1 MAVHQSLRITEYDEA
16 DTVTGTYVQS
26 EGKSQGLSR
35 VDVIPPQDL
44 KSLSQTAWNR
54 AVDVFL
60 PVGFPHSVSED
71 YLEYQI
77 YDSLQAF
84 SSSIA
89 SLLSS
94 RAVLSSVGVGD
105 STASPTAAIILSILQ
120 DSVGRIATILFAHRF
135 GTSLEP
141 ECKMYRL
148 LADVLNDTGF
158 VLDCMSPVFP
168 KPIRVVVLSLSSVL
182 RSLCGVAAGSSKA
195 SLSAHFAKQGNLG
208 ELNAKDSSQETVIS
222 LVGMMAGSLVIS
234 WITTPIATWT
244 ALILLLSIHL
254 ETNRRAVRAVKM
266 RTLTRQRGTLV
277 YHQLQQDKIPTPDFI
292 ASQER
297 IFERDGVLRNAKAE
311 VLGFCSVGV
320 PLARLLNSIAE
331 QHSQTRSS
339 TMASEKFTQILDL
352 YQSSAF
358 ILWSDRASH
367 PRRNSLFIV
376 VKKNAVSQDLI
387 LAWWQALIFAQS
399 FSSEPL
405 RDAKAEDFEQ
415 LLKRFSRSLDAA
427 TILLRKYEPKLKE
440 AGWNLELDAI
450 QTMAGTTITIDHAET

>member
-1 MAVHQSLRITEYDEA
+1 MADQPLRITEYDEA
-16 DTVTGTYVQS
+16 DTVTATYVQS

-35 VDVIPPQDL
+35 VDVI
-44 KSLSQTAWNR
+44 TAWQR

-120 DSVGRIATILFAHRF
+120 DSVGRLATILFAHSF

-148 LADVLNDTGF
+148 LAD
-158 VLDCMSPVFP
+158 
-168 KPIRVVVLSLSSVL
+168 PIRVVVLSLSSVL

-266 RTLTRQRGTLV
+266 RTLTRQRAALIYYQV
-277 YHQLQQDKIPTPDFI
+277 QQNKTPTPDFI

-320 PLARLLNSIAE
+320 PLARLLNSIGE
-331 QHSQTRSS
+331 QHSQTKSS
-339 TMASEKFTQILDL
+339 TMASEKFTRILHL
-352 YQSSAF
+352 YQTSAF
-358 ILWSDRASH
+358 ILWSDRHSRS
-367 PRRNSLFIV
+367 RRNSLFIV
-376 VKKNAVSQDLI
+376 VKKSAVSRDLI
-387 LAWWQALIFAQS
+387 LAWWQALIFADDS
-399 FSSEPL
+399 LSDSS
-405 RDAKAEDFEQ
+405 RDEKADDFDQ
-415 LLKRFSRSLDAA
+415 LLKRFSRSLDTAKS
-427 TILLRKYEPKLKE
+427 LLEKHELKLKE
-440 AGWNLELDAI
+440 AGWNLELGAI
-450 QTMAGTTITIDHAET
+450 QTVAGTTVAIEHAEA

>member
-1 MAVHQSLRITEYDEA
+1 MAAQSLRITEYDEA
-16 DTVTGTYVQS
+16 DTVTATYVQS
-26 EGKSQGLSR
+26 QGKSQGLSR
-35 VDVIPPQDL
+35 VDVIPPKDL
-44 KSLSQTAWNR
+44 KSLADTAWNR

-60 PVGFPHSVSED
+60 PVGYPHSVSDD

-89 SLLSS
+89 ALLSS

-105 STASPTAAIILSILQ
+105 STASPTAAIILSIIQ
-120 DSVGRIATILFAHRF
+120 DSMGRMATILFAHRF

-148 LADVLNDTGF
+148 LADVLNDAGF
-158 VLDCMSPVFP
+158 VLDCLSPVFP
-168 KPIRVVVLSLSSVL
+168 KPIRVAVLSLSSVL

-266 RTLTRQRGTLV
+266 RTLTRQRATLV
-277 YHQLQQDKIPTPDFI
+277 YHQLQQNKIPTPDLI
-292 ASQER
+292 ASQEW

-311 VLGFCSVGV
+311 GLGFCAIGV
-320 PLARLLNSIAE
+320 PLARLLNSIGE
-331 QHSQTRSS
+331 QHNQTKSS
-339 TMASEKFTQILDL
+339 SLASEKLTQILNL

-358 ILWSDRASH
+358 ILWSDKSSG

-376 VKKNAVSQDLI
+376 VKKNAVSRDLI
-387 LAWWQALIFAQS
+387 LAWWQALIFAEGD
-399 FSSEPL
+399 SSASSQ
-405 RDAKAEDFEQ
+405 DAKVGDFDR
-415 LLKRFSRSLDAA
+415 LLKLFSGSLDTAKE
-427 TILLRKYEPKLKE
+427 LLGKHEPKLKE
-440 AGWNLELDAI
+440 AGWNLELGAI
-450 QTMAGTTITIDHAET
+450 QTMAGTTVAIEHAQE